1 MLSRDI
7 FSLDR
12 LKDDTSFEGGTNL
25 TLGFDY
31 EKDSS
36 IGKFNFSTGQIINE
50 KKNNKKMPSESSL
63 DKRFS
68 DVTGKLSYENKKN
81 FKINYNYAID
91 QNYNELNY
99 SEIDTNFNLKNI
111 DFNFSYLEENKITDK
126 KKYLKSKN

>member
-50 KKNNKKMPSESSL
+50 KRIIKNTFWSSL

-68 DVTGKLSYENKKN
+68 DVTGKLSYENKKE
-81 FKINYNYAID
+81 F
-91 QNYNELNY
+91 
-99 SEIDTNFNLKNI
+99 
-111 DFNFSYLEENKITDK
+111 
-126 KKYLKSKN
+126 

>member
-1 MLSRDI
+1 
-7 FSLDR
+7 
-12 LKDDTSFEGGTNL
+12 
-25 TLGFDY
+25 
-31 EKDSS
+31 
-36 IGKFNFSTGQIINE
+36 
-50 KKNNKKMPSESSL
+50 MPSESSL

-68 DVTGKLSYENKKN
+68 DVNSKLSYENKEE

-126 KKYLKSKN
+126 KKYLESKIEIKKGENGLFTFSNKRNILTNSSEFYNLSYEYLNDCLRAGLVYRKNFIMTRVRG